1 MDTAKSLM
9 ERLLS
14 DLKRSDLLNVVL
26 FAGASQVMHPA
37 GSVPA
42 TEENIREAVNLIGK
56 QAGGG
61 GTELMT
67 GLEQAYGIPK
77 PEGEN
82 AATRTVVVITDGF
95 VGVENRSFQF
105 IRERLN
111 ESNLFAFG
119 IGVSVNRALIE
130 GMARAGQGE
139 PFVVLRSDLAGKE
152 ADRFRRYID
161 TPVLTDIKASFEGME
176 AYDVV
181 PQVLPDLLA
190 ARPLLL
196 LGRMKGN
203 QAGRIRIT
211 GSTGKKPYVETLP
224 IQPASSETSN
234 APLAVLWARK
244 WVELLGDQRTM
255 LPEDASLEAA
265 ITNLGLCYH
274 FLTDF
279 TSFVAV
285 DTHVANET
293 GEVVT
298 VRQPLPLPEG
308 VPDTALPGSSYAAA
322 APMPT
327 GARYRTALAE
337 EAPRA
342 EVEEAKPVEPE
353 KKAFDFKFGFEAEDL
368 TDTKALEEAVREK
381 VVSVAKRC
389 VSRAGT
395 FKFKVLVNRFGTV
408 TALTIVESPGSEKQD
423 LCILDSLTGIQTETH
438 ASEAEY
444 GTLRVTLE
452 IREK

>member
-1 MDTAKSLM
+1 MTA
-9 ERLLS
+9 
-14 DLKRSDLLNVVL
+14 
-26 FAGASQVMHPA
+26 
-37 GSVPA
+37 
-42 TEENIREAVNLIGK
+42 
-56 QAGGG
+56 
-61 GTELMT
+61 
-67 GLEQAYGIPK
+67 LEQAYGIPK
-77 PEGEN
+77 PEGES

-176 AYDVV
+176 AYDVA

-234 APLAVLWARK
+234 APLAVLW
-244 WVELLGDQRTM
+244 GQ
-255 LPEDASLEAA
+255 
-265 ITNLGLCYH
+265 
-274 FLTDF
+274 
-279 TSFVAV
+279 
-285 DTHVANET
+285 
-293 GEVVT
+293 EV
-298 VRQPLPLPEG
+298 G
-308 VPDTALPGSSYAAA
+308 
-322 APMPT
+322 
-327 GARYRTALAE
+327 
-337 EAPRA
+337 
-342 EVEEAKPVEPE
+342 
-353 KKAFDFKFGFEAEDL
+353 
-368 TDTKALEEAVREK
+368 
-381 VVSVAKRC
+381 
-389 VSRAGT
+389 
-395 FKFKVLVNRFGTV
+395 
-408 TALTIVESPGSEKQD
+408 
-423 LCILDSLTGIQTETH
+423 
-438 ASEAEY
+438 
-444 GTLRVTLE
+444 RVTGGPTDHAARGCVPRGSHYQPGALLSFSHGFHFFRGGGYPRGE
-452 IREK
+452 